1 MAQADPEPFF
11 TEPRKH
17 LVWFVYRRFGVKL
30 EAVREVFVDATF
42 GTNSLGAHLYCILG
56 QENGW
61 FVPLAYM
68 LLEARQQEK
77 TNDSSP
83 EVTESV
89 THMFASALL
98 YGFIL
103 SRHLIYEFT
112 LFCTL
117 TWCIQFIVLRP
128 HDTWLSRII

>member
-1 MAQADPEPFF
+1 MPLLIVQSDPEPLF

-17 LVWFVYRRFGVKL
+17 LCWFVYRRFGVNL

-68 LLEARQQEK
+68 LLEAKPKEK

-83 EVTESV
+83 DVTLCV
-89 THMFASALL
+89 THFFAAAQKKGLEPIFVHVDKCFSEITAAKVN
-98 YGFIL
+98 
-103 SRHLIYEFT
+103 SP
-112 LFCTL
+112 
-117 TWCIQFIVLRP
+117 VA
-128 HDTWLSRII
+128 